1 LINLLSLLS
10 LLQAVPAVSPDSSV
24 GIEQDFSALLTEMV
38 GDFAIPAATTAVLET
53 SAEVEREPIPE
64 LRTPPM
70 PMEEQSSESAVP
82 DKIHTGPTSGPTI
95 GAVYD
100 RASFVDCQKD
110 ARSQTAPTTPDVALI
125 LQPIPIGDQSSDV
138 ESPLPQP
145 NPDKPVHPAA
155 VQPDTSTILA
165 DLKAL
170 EVTVEHE
177 MVRAPKIQPRS
188 ESPSRAVVTADPIAR
203 IRESYSPLR
212 VLPVR
217 KVVVEE
223 KSAEQKNESR
233 ADSNH
238 VPQAAVPSFQPSDQ
252 SRGFETIDQP
262 RPAQLIE
269 VPHVPKLQVVR
280 TVSMQVGEAGSEV
293 IVRIEDR
300 GGTINLQFGTGSDT
314 MHRSLQSSIGALV
327 QALRLQRIDVS
338 NVEVSRKA
346 PMHKVRRM
354 KEAY

>member
-1 LINLLSLLS
+1 MINLLSLLS
-10 LLQAVPAVSPDSSV
+10 LLQPVPAVSPDSSV

-38 GDFAIPAATTAVLET
+38 GDFAIPAATTAVPET
-53 SAEVEREPIPE
+53 SAEVERRPIPE

-70 PMEEQSSESAVP
+70 PMEEHPIIRKADDSAESA
-82 DKIHTGPTSGPTI
+82 G
-95 GAVYD
+95 
-100 RASFVDCQKD
+100 
-110 ARSQTAPTTPDVALI
+110 TAPTAPIAALI
-125 LQPIPIGDQSSDV
+125 LERVPMADPVSDLEPPIPPS
-138 ESPLPQP
+138 QP
-145 NPDKPVHPAA
+145 EEAGHPKTG
-155 VQPDTSTILA
+155 QPSTRAILA

-170 EVTVEHE
+170 DVTVEHE
-177 MVRAPKIQPRS
+177 MVRAPKTQPRS
-188 ESPSRAVVTADPIAR
+188 ESPARAVVTADPIAR

-238 VPQAAVPSFQPSDQ
+238 IPLPAVPAFQPSDPA
-252 SRGFETIDQP
+252 RGFETIDQP

-269 VPHVPKLQVVR
+269 VPNVPKLQVIR

-300 GGTINLQFGTGSDT
+300 GGTMNLQFGTGSDT

-327 QALRLQRIDVS
+327 QALRQQRIDVS

-346 PMHKVRRM
+346 SMHKVRRM